1 MTATTADLNAL
12 IAQAAGL
19 HKSGRLAEAADAYRA
34 ALALSPRQTA
44 IIHNLGVIAALQGD
58 YPAAV
63 RHFDAAL
70 AITPTYIA
78 ALIHR
83 AQAQHALGNGTAAI
97 QDYSLIC
104 QLDPAHYRAHRELGF
119 LWLAQKHRGRSLD
132 HFARTYD
139 LRRGEDRTNIAVK
152 SLTYTNS
159 DKLTHD
165 AEQFRFLAK
174 RGRGAARFGDL
185 AQRYE
190 AAANTVTDAPTELS
204 EEQLDALGPD
214 YNGPINR
221 YDAPERPDRA
231 VAERRDRDSVIAAF
245 RDSSAAAVVLDDL
258 LTPDAL
264 QSLRTYLLCSTVW
277 HDFTHIPGFVASY
290 LEDGLACPILLQI
303 AEEIRERF
311 PELLADHALSQA
323 WAFKGLH
330 GPSAIGAHA
339 DDAWLSVNFW
349 ITPDA
354 ANLQPGASGLS
365 VCLEP
370 PPGEWHPDDYGQDE
384 SRSAHF
390 MEQHKSKMLKVPYR
404 ENRAVLFHSR
414 LLHRSEAPQFAA
426 GYENHR
432 INLTLLYGTAPQ
444 SRPGFS
450 TAA

>member
-1 MTATTADLNAL
+1 MTTNATELDTLL
-12 IAQAAGL
+12 AQAASL
-19 HKSGRLAEAADAYRA
+19 HESGRLAEAAKAYQA
-34 ALALSPRQTA
+34 ALIRSPRHTV
-44 IIHNLGVIAALQGD
+44 ILHNLGVIAALQGN
-58 YPAAV
+58 YAAAV
-63 RHFDAAL
+63 AQFDAAL
-70 AITPTYIA
+70 AITPTYIT
-78 ALIHR
+78 ALLHR
-83 AQAQHALGNGTAAI
+83 AMAQQALGNVAAAI
-97 QDYSLIC
+97 KDYSLIC
-104 QLDPAHYRAHRELGF
+104 ELDPAHYRAHRELGF

-139 LRRGEDRTNIAVK
+139 LRRGEDRTRIAWK
-152 SLTYTNS
+152 SLSHATR

-174 RGRGAARFGDL
+174 RGRGGARFTDL

-190 AAANTVTDAPTELS
+190 QAAKTVSDAPVELT
-204 EEQLDALGPD
+204 EEQLDHLGPD

-221 YDAPERPDRA
+221 YDAPERPDKA
-231 VAERRDRDSVIAAF
+231 VAERSDHDTIIAAF
-245 RDSSAAAVVLDDL
+245 RASAAAVVLDDL

-290 LEDGLACPILLQI
+290 LEDGLACPMLLQI
-303 AEEIRERF
+303 ADEIRERL
-311 PELLADHALSQA
+311 PELLAEHPLSQA

-339 DDAWLSVNFW
+339 DDAWVSVNFW
-349 ITPDA
+349 VTPDA

-370 PPGEWHPDDYGQDE
+370 PPGDWHPDDYDKDE

-390 MEQHKSKMLKVPYR
+390 MEQHKSKTLRVPYR

-414 LLHRSEAPQFAA
+414 LLHRSEAPQFAD

-432 INLTLLYGTAPQ
+432 INLTLLYGRATQA
-444 SRPGFS
+444 RLGFS
-450 TAA
+450 TAR